1 MRAVIWISPK
11 RDHTED
17 VGEGMQGGKKVVK
30 LGRES
35 E

>member
-1 MRAVIWISPK
+1 MRAVIGISPK
-11 RDHTED
+11 RDQTEN
-17 VGEGMQGGKKVVK
+17 VGERMEGGKKVVK